1 MLGRMAAIDG
11 RAWTNAV
18 FRTEVAGPLFDRLG
32 LFALPDGPA
41 AIGVATGIVQSY
53 LEANDMLMFVKDHV
67 LNQRSRKLIAR
78 TFCYSF
84 VTCYYE
90 ITLAQVDGEAVV
102 GTFDLNGLK
111 ELFIDTAYTNIIRL
125 YQDLNF
131 EGAQAENN
139 RLGIAHCFNELLSLC
154 DTDFVATL
162 KNALAPDEYRPFVQ
176 DWYGTE

>member
-1 MLGRMAAIDG
+1 M
-11 RAWTNAV
+11 WTNVV
-18 FRTEVAGPLFDRLG
+18 FRAEVAGPLSDHLG
-32 LFALPDGPA
+32 LFALPNGPA
-41 AIGVATGIVQSY
+41 AIGVATGIVQNY
-53 LEANDMLMFVKDHV
+53 LEVNGMLTFAQGHV
-67 LNQRSRKLIAR
+67 LNQSLRRLIAR

-90 ITLAQVDGEAVV
+90 IMLAQVDGEAVV

-139 RLGIAHCFNELLSLC
+139 RVGIAHCFNELLSLC
-154 DTDFVATL
+154 DADFVATL
-162 KNALAPDEYRPFVQ
+162 KDALAPDEFRPFVQ
-176 DWYGTE
+176 DWYDAA